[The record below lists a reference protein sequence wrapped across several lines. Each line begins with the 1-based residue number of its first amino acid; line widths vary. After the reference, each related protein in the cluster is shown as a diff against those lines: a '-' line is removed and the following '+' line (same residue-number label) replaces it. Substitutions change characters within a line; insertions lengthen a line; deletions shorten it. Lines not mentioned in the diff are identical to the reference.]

1 MKNKI
6 DSIAKNRFPIYITHL
21 INIIS
26 VDLILDVTVATRD
39 SNKNML
45 FTNRLIESAR
55 EKRAYR
61 KYYKLLLNVKMN
73 VRVRGCFFFSF
84 FASFFLMMMM
94 RVGEITY
101 YCISTLD
108 WRDVPFVV
116 DSQLLS
122 LIPISCACAI
132 LYAMYISISQRELH
146 VVFFL
151 LFDFRFVFFSLSL
164 A

>member
-39 SNKNML
+39 SNKNMF

-61 KYYKLLLNVKMN
+61 KYYKLLLNVK
-73 VRVRGCFFFSF
+73 
-84 FASFFLMMMM
+84 
-94 RVGEITY
+94 
-101 YCISTLD
+101 
-108 WRDVPFVV
+108 
-116 DSQLLS
+116 
-122 LIPISCACAI
+122 
-132 LYAMYISISQRELH
+132 
-146 VVFFL
+146 
-151 LFDFRFVFFSLSL
+151 
-164 A
+164 